1 MARRMFLFIGREG
14 SKVFHAVYPGS
25 FDPVTYGHLDLI
37 KRALR
42 IFDKVTVAIAK
53 NIGKDPLFTTEERF
67 SMMKEATR
75 SFKGVEVDAFDG
87 LIVDYV
93 QKKKARVVIR
103 GLRMIS
109 DFEYEFQMALTN
121 RKMNP
126 HVETIFLMPSENYAY
141 LSSRLIKE
149 AAGLGAKVTD
159 FVPPFVEKRLK
170 KKLRGS

>member
-1 MARRMFLFIGREG
+1 MTR
-14 SKVFHAVYPGS
+14 SHAVYPGS

-37 KRALR
+37 ERALR
-42 IFDKVTVAIAK
+42 IFDKVTVAVAK
-53 NIGKDPLFTTEERF
+53 NVGKDPLFTVQERVA
-67 SMMKEATR
+67 MIQEATR
-75 SFKGVEVDAFDG
+75 SLKGVEVDAFEG
-87 LIVDYV
+87 LVVDYV
-93 QKKKARVVIR
+93 KKKKSCVVIR

-121 RKMNP
+121 RKLNDR
-126 HVETIFLMPSENYAY
+126 VETIFLMPSENYAY

-170 KKLRGS
+170 EKLAHAKRS